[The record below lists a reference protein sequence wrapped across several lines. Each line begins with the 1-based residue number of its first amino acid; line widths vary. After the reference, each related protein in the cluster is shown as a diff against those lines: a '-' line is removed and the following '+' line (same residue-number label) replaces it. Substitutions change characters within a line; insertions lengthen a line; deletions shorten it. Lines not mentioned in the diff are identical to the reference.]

1 MKKLFVFL
9 LAFAMIL
16 GFAGCK
22 PKEPTVEKQTV
33 VIWHTYTEDQ
43 TATLERI
50 ASEFNALHEGEIE
63 VIVQAQEYSG
73 FTNKVYESVANGVG
87 PDMIFHYASTAATYV
102 GDTEEETMV
111 VDFDKYLSQDFSKL
125 VAPGIYAEM
134 TDFKDGKLH
143 VLPMVTTGPIY
154 IYNAKLFEQYGVEPP
169 KTWKQVF
176 ELSKTIWEKSG
187 HTVVGFAMDSLTDL
201 FTTIIMQHDLGYY
214 NEDKTSVLFC
224 DGEELA
230 FVLEQF
236 KTAVQEGYF
245 QLAPQS
251 GDYNSSDMNA
261 LTLASYVGSSAGLP
275 YLSYEGIAATSLPQ
289 GLDEGM
295 LQTNWVP
302 AWNRGV
308 IVFKSNEAREAAAVK
323 FAEYFLNEENNAAW
337 AKTMSA
343 FSPYFATQQNADYQA
358 TVAANIALTALAGQI
373 NYAGVL
379 PNTSGAAAIR
389 TALEELVKTTAAGTV
404 SIEEGLAICKAA
416 CEAALSE

>member
-1 MKKLFVFL
+1 MKKLFVIL
-9 LAFAMIL
+9 LAFAMLL

-22 PKEPTVEKQTV
+22 PEEPKVEKQTV

-50 ASEFNALHEGEIE
+50 AADFNALHEGEIE
-63 VIVQAQEYSG
+63 VVVQAQEYSG
-73 FTNKVYESVANGVG
+73 FLNKVYESVANGVG
-87 PDMIFHYASTAATYV
+87 PDIIFNYASTAAAYV
-102 GDTEEETMV
+102 GATEEETLV

-143 VLPMVTTGPIY
+143 VLPMVTTGPIF
-154 IYNAKLFEQYGVEPP
+154 IYNEKLFEQYGVEVPT
-169 KTWKQVF
+169 TWKEVF
-176 ELSKTIWEKSG
+176 IVSKTIWEKSN
-187 HTVVGFAMDSLTDL
+187 HTVVGFAVDSLTDF
-201 FTTIIMQHDLGYY
+201 FTTLIMQHGLGYY

-224 DGEELA
+224 DGEKMGFL
-230 FVLEQF
+230 LEQF
-236 KTAVQEGYF
+236 KIAVQEGYF

-275 YLSYEGIAATSLPQ
+275 YLSYDGIAATSLPREM
-289 GLDEGM
+289 DEGM
-295 LQTNWVP
+295 GVMDWAP

-308 IVFKSNEAREAAAVK
+308 IVFKSNEAKEAAAVK
-323 FAEYFLNEENNAAW
+323 FAEFFLNEENNAAW

-358 TVAANIALTALAGQI
+358 TVAGNLALTALAGQI

-379 PNTSGAAAIR
+379 PNTNGAAAIR
-389 TALEELVKTTAAGTV
+389 TALEELIKTTAAGTV